1 MIAPMAAERLAQQ
14 IAFVREVDRL
24 KSVLRRTSLI
34 DRSRLENSAE
44 HSWHLALMAVVF
56 AEHAAAGTDILHVL
70 RMLVVHDLVEIDAGD
85 TFAYDTAGHADKA
98 AREQAAA
105 DRLFAL
111 LPPDQGGELRALWDE
126 FEEGRTA
133 EAHYAIALD
142 RFAGLLQNWAGGDGG
157 TWRLHAVTREAVMRR
172 MAPIEAAAPGLWA
185 VILEVVEAAAAAGHV
200 REG

>member
-1 MIAPMAAERLAQQ
+1 MIAPMARARLLQQ

-24 KSVLRRTSLI
+24 KSVVRRTSLI

-44 HSWHLALMAVVF
+44 HSWHLALMAMVF
-56 AEHAAAGTDILHVL
+56 AEHAPPGTDILHVL

-111 LPPDQGGELRALWDE
+111 LPADQGADLRALWDE
-126 FEEGRTA
+126 FERGHTR
-133 EAHYAIALD
+133 EARYAVALD
-142 RFAGLLQNWAGGDGG
+142 RFAGMLQNWAGGDGG
-157 TWRLHAVTREAVMRR
+157 TWRQHAVTREAVMLR
-172 MAPIEAAAPGLWA
+172 MAPIAEGVPGLWD

>member
-1 MIAPMAAERLAQQ
+1 MPSDRLLQQ
-14 IAFVREVDRL
+14 IAFVKEVDRL

-56 AEHAAAGTDILHVL
+56 AEHAPPGTDVLHVL

-85 TFAYDTAGHADKA
+85 TFAYDHVGHADKA

-111 LPPDQGGELRALWDE
+111 LPADQAADLRALWDE
-126 FEEGRTA
+126 FEAGA
-133 EAHYAIALD
+133 SPEARFAIALD

-157 TWRLHAVTREAVMRR
+157 TWRQHAVTREAVMVR
-172 MAPIEAAAPGLWA
+172 MAPIEAAAPRLWE
-185 VILEVVEAAAAAGHV
+185 VILAVVEEAAAAGHV

>member
-1 MIAPMAAERLAQQ
+1 MATDRLLQQ
-14 IAFVREVDRL
+14 IAFVTEVDRL

-56 AEHAAAGTDILHVL
+56 AEHAPEGTDILHVL

-85 TFAYDTAGHADKA
+85 TFAYDRAGHADKA
-98 AREQAAA
+98 VREEAAA

-111 LPPDQGGELRALWDE
+111 LPAGQGAELRGLWEE
-126 FEEGRTA
+126 FEAGETPESR
-133 EAHYAIALD
+133 YAIALD
-142 RFAGLLQNWAGGDGG
+142 RFGGLLQNWAGGDGG
-157 TWRLHAVTREAVMRR
+157 TWRQHAVTREAVMHR
-172 MAPIEAAAPGLWA
+172 MAPIREAAPRLWE
-185 VILEVVEAAAAAGHV
+185 VILEVVEEAAAAGHV